1 MSTKAVIFDLDDT
14 LISEVSYAESG
25 YKTVASVINKKYPMD
40 KDAGQIF
47 EELLDLFNEDHKN
60 VFNRYLKT
68 NGLSDDR
75 DSVMELVNVY
85 REHLP
90 EIDYFDDVRPALK
103 ELRDRKIIT
112 GILSDGYGVTQRQ
125 KVKALGAE
133 RDFDVVILT
142 DELGRDAWKPSP
154 QGFRMIEERYDL
166 SPDEILYVGDNPKK
180 DFYLSKSAGIKTA
193 RIKREKGVYNN
204 ESYFEDVK
212 EDYSID
218 SLMDLLGIIEQ

>member
-25 YKTVASVINKKYPMD
+25 YKAVAHVINKKYALD
-40 KDAGQIF
+40 KDPAQLF
-47 EELLDLFNEDHKN
+47 NELLDLFNADHKN
-60 VFNRYLKT
+60 VFNRFLKD

-75 DSVMELVNVY
+75 DSVMELVKAY

-90 EIDYFDDVRPALK
+90 EIDYYDDVRPALK
-103 ELRDRKIIT
+103 NLKDRNIIT
-112 GILSDGYGVTQRQ
+112 GILSDGYSITQRQ
-125 KVKALGAE
+125 KVRALGAE
-133 RDFDVVILT
+133 NDFDIIILT

-154 QGFRMIEERYDL
+154 RGFRMIEDRFNL
-166 SPDEILYVGDNPKK
+166 SPDDILYVGDNPQK
-180 DFYLSKSAGIKTA
+180 DFYLSRSAGIRTA

-212 EDYSID
+212 EDYIID
-218 SLMDLLGIIEQ
+218 SLLDLLRIIG